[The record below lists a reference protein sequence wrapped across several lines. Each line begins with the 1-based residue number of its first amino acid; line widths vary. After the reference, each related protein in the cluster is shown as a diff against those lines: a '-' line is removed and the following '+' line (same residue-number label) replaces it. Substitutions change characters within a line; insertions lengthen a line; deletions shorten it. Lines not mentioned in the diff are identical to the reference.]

1 MPRIKSGANYY
12 SSIRLKK
19 SYNCFSLPFITD
31 KKLEKSDI
39 EQVRLDNH
47 PIDEYELIKVT
58 DTDDTKYFLDFNVKE
73 AGKYEKLEIQ
83 IGEKNYE
90 YPVNLVIED
99 EKQYNKEYGLTYF
112 TAFYN
117 RKFSDPI
124 ELDIKNKDGYELPQ
138 YKGSAQ
144 LLFNNQTIET
154 MDSTAELEPDKEYT
168 LKLSFYENETT
179 YYFDENLIF
188 HVKDT
193 TNMEEGAI
201 SLNSSQ
207 SNRYSTIITELFS

>member
-1 MPRIKSGANYY
+1 MKAKTISLIAAFLLFSCKQNKIFPRLEMPRIKSGANYY

-19 SYNCFSLPFITD
+19 TYNYFSLPLITD

-83 IGEKNYE
+83 IGDKNNE

-99 EKQYNKEYGLTYF
+99 EKQYNKEYTFSCKEIKIEKEYGLTSF

-124 ELDIKNKDGYELPQ
+124 ELDIKNKDGY
-138 YKGSAQ
+138 
-144 LLFNNQTIET
+144 
-154 MDSTAELEPDKEYT
+154 
-168 LKLSFYENETT
+168 
-179 YYFDENLIF
+179 
-188 HVKDT
+188 
-193 TNMEEGAI
+193 
-201 SLNSSQ
+201 
-207 SNRYSTIITELFS
+207 

>member
-1 MPRIKSGANYY
+1 MAVFLLFSCKQKIIFPRLEMPRIKAGANYY

-19 SYNCFSLPFITD
+19 SYNYFSLPLITD

-73 AGKYEKLEIQ
+73 AGKYE
-83 IGEKNYE
+83 N
-90 YPVNLVIED
+90 
-99 EKQYNKEYGLTYF
+99 GLTSF

-144 LLFNNQTIET
+144 LLFNNIPIET
-154 MDSTAELEPDKEYT
+154 MDSTVELEPGKEYT

-188 HVKDT
+188 HVKGT
-193 TNMEEGAI
+193 TNQEEGAI